1 MVKETQ
7 STGVVVASTKG
18 GLRGL
23 IDARLRSLHLL
34 HRSATVRRLVD
45 LTIRGIEMEAVPSC
59 LGVGHTAIL
68 VSNYP
73 SIDQTLRAL
82 IKTACRFPG
91 GGFRLKGIGRTDV
104 VRNATATL
112 KALGIGDL
120 LFPVYTDD
128 AGAYKLPK
136 SVVKEVL
143 DYLAGEGN
151 ILWMSITG
159 RTRGNGLLET
169 DVRTGAALLSTR
181 REVPLVPMGLVTR
194 LTKHRA
200 KVVQVRFGEA
210 VHPPP
215 LDGVGEFEK
224 TDLLLDLSRLVLCR
238 VAGLLPRGQRGDFEG
253 AEEMQEELESRLR
266 MRLEMGQSPRGGV

>member
-1 MVKETQ
+1 MAKRAQT
-7 STGVVVASTKG
+7 TGAVTAPTRG
-18 GLRGL
+18 GLRGR
-23 IDARLRSLHLL
+23 IDAGLRSLFLL
-34 HRSATVRRLVD
+34 DRSAAVRRLAD
-45 LTIRGIEMEAVPSC
+45 LAIRGMEIETVPSC
-59 LGVGHTAIL
+59 LGVGRTVIL

-73 SIDQTLRAL
+73 TMDQTLRAL

-91 GGFRLKGIGRTDV
+91 RGFRLKGIGRTDV
-104 VRNATATL
+104 VRNAGATL

-120 LFPVYTDD
+120 LFPVYADD
-128 AGAYKLPK
+128 AGAYKLHK

-181 REVPLVPMGLVTR
+181 RGVPLVPMGLVTR
-194 LTKHRA
+194 QIRDKAR
-200 KVVQVRFGEA
+200 VVRVRFGEA
-210 VHPPP
+210 VRPPRM
-215 LDGVGEFEK
+215 DGVGEFER

-238 VAGLLPRGQRGDFEG
+238 VAGLLPPGQRGDFES
-253 AEEMQEELESRLR
+253 AEEMQEELESRLG
-266 MRLEMGQSPRGGV
+266 MLQDQ